1 MIQKQ
6 IIEYDNYEVYNKLNY
21 NDLKKAL
28 NEAKIRLEKKKTC
41 GFFEFKSIKKQ

>member
-28 NEAKIRLEKKKTC
+28 NEAKIRLKKEKNLWI
-41 GFFEFKSIKKQ
+41 F